1 MYESERPNVHNQLL
15 KEIQSGVK
23 LKKVQT
29 NDRSKPQLD
38 GKCCSPL
45 LCALVSSKIRTT
57 VNICPASKTAQ
68 LK

>member
-29 NDRSKPQLD
+29 NDRSRPQLD

-45 LCALVSSKIRTT
+45 LCALVSSQIRTA